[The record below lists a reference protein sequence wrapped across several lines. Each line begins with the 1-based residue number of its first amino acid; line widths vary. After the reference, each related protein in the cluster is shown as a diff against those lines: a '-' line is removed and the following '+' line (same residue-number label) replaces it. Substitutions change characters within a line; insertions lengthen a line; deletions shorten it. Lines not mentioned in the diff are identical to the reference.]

1 MSCPINKK
9 GQALV
14 ENLIVTMLFL
24 TAVIFAIIQISLI
37 TINALIANEAA
48 FAACRAAVVSRTQNE
63 TKDTVEAVSFAL
75 LAPHF
80 SVDNFIP
87 LNASLWRKKPL
98 GVDNK
103 DNQGLNIYSYNVNI
117 KHATKIM
124 FAGVLQPLLGEL
136 DPFIITDGRYG
147 SFYSKL
153 ALPFT
158 VPTNARARLVKSPDK
173 DFLYKAFPGAK
184 NWE

>member
-1 MSCPINKK
+1 
-9 GQALV
+9 
-14 ENLIVTMLFL
+14 
-24 TAVIFAIIQISLI
+24 
-37 TINALIANEAA
+37 
-48 FAACRAAVVSRTQNE
+48 
-63 TKDTVEAVSFAL
+63 
-75 LAPHF
+75 
-80 SVDNFIP
+80 
-87 LNASLWRKKPL
+87 
-98 GVDNK
+98 
-103 DNQGLNIYSYNVNI
+103 
-117 KHATKIM
+117 M